1 MLTRREV
8 LLQLKRVGVTETSQM
23 KTYLKDFEKYM
34 VENHGVVMEGRKKFF
49 SERSSTLPSY
59 SPLPRN
65 PRGK

>member
-1 MLTRREV
+1 
-8 LLQLKRVGVTETSQM
+8 M

-34 VENHGVVMEGRKKFF
+34 VENHGVVMGGRKKFF

-59 SPLPRN
+59 SPLPKN